1 MKSAVDNA
9 IDLCSAVV
17 NIRDS
22 IEVARLRAE
31 EDTDDKNKKM
41 HTTRALQSLRRY
53 FELIVFQSYLHSTEP
68 DTLQSFETENV
79 ETFVKNRPGT
89 THNHHY

>member
-31 EDTDDKNKKM
+31 EETDDKNKKK
-41 HTTRALQSLRRY
+41 HTTRALQNLRRY

-89 THNHHY
+89 AHNYHY